1 MNEAGIQ
8 GRAGVQHERGAPN
21 AQRRTEQA
29 FLGGDVSAYMHMHL
43 SIYPDTCCL
52 ENTAQEGLGA
62 SNKVLL
68 LGNLSKVFQ
77 VNNFIFKIPFFTGP
91 SNA

>member
-8 GRAGVQHERGAPN
+8 ADIKGTQRRAGVQHEGGVPK

-29 FLGGDVSAYMHMHL
+29 FLGGDVSAYMLMHL

-52 ENTAQEGLGA
+52 ENTA
-62 SNKVLL
+62 
-68 LGNLSKVFQ
+68 
-77 VNNFIFKIPFFTGP
+77 
-91 SNA
+91 